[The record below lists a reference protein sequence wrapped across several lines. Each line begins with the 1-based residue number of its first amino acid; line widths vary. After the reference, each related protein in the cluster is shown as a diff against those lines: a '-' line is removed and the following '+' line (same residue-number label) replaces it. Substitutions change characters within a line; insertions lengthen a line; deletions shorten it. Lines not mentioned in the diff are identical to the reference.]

1 MSCRSWC
8 FTLNNP
14 QVVPLNLQI
23 TPENKIKLLVYQLE
37 QVQCPHLQGY
47 LELTSPRR
55 MSFVKKIIPGAH
67 FEKRRGTKRQ
77 AIEYVSK
84 EETRVQGPWILP
96 EGCQLSEVLSEQCGT
111 PGKSLAQIKRQLDEG
126 CTESQIA
133 DENFSQWVRHFR
145 AFRAY
150 RLLKTVPR
158 NHPVSTIVI
167 VGPTGTGKSRYCVRK
182 FPKAYWKQRSNW
194 WDGYSCE
201 EDVVLDEFYGWLP
214 YDTLL
219 RLCDR
224 YPFLVET
231 KGGQSQMVC
240 KNVIITSNHDPKSWY
255 KNVYFD
261 SFKRRV
267 AQWIV
272 YDHNGFFIFTDYE
285 SFVNRLSPG
294 F

>member
-1 MSCRSWC
+1 MSCRNWC

-14 QVVPLNLQI
+14 QVIPLNLQI
-23 TPENKIKLLVYQLE
+23 TPQNKLKLVVYQLE
-37 QVQCPHLQGY
+37 EVSCQHLQGY
-47 LELTSPRR
+47 LELTTPRR
-55 MSFVKKIIPGAH
+55 MSFVRKIIPGAH
-67 FEKRRGTKRQ
+67 WERRKGTKQQ
-77 AIEYVSK
+77 AIEYCTK

-96 EGCQLSEVLSEQCGT
+96 EGIPLSEVLSSVQESEGS
-111 PGKSLAQIKRQLDEG
+111 SLKELKRMMDTG
-126 CTESQIA
+126 CSEEYIA
-133 DENFSQWVRHFR
+133 DEHFGHWVRHFR

-158 NHPVSTIVI
+158 NHAVTTTVI
-167 VGPTGTGKSRYCVRK
+167 VGPTGTGKSRFCLSKY
-182 FPKAYWKQRSNW
+182 PNAYWKQRSPW
-194 WDGYSCE
+194 WDGYSGE
-201 EDVVLDEFYGWLP
+201 ETVVLDEFYGWIP

-224 YPFLVET
+224 YPLLVET

-267 AQWIV
+267 SKWV
-272 YDHNGFFIFTDYE
+272 VFNHMGFFIDSDYG
-285 SFVNRLSPG
+285 SFINRLSPG
-294 F
+294 L

>member
-1 MSCRSWC
+1 
-8 FTLNNP
+8 
-14 QVVPLNLQI
+14 
-23 TPENKIKLLVYQLE
+23 
-37 QVQCPHLQGY
+37 VQCPHLQGY
-47 LELTSPRR
+47 IELTTPRR
-55 MSFVKKIIPGAH
+55 MSFLKKIIPRAH
-67 FEKRRGTKRQ
+67 FERRRGTKKQ
-77 AIEYVSK
+77 AIEYVTK

-96 EGCQLSEVLSEQCGT
+96 EGCQLSEVFSGARESDGT
-111 PGKSLAQIKRQLDEG
+111 SLTHVKRLLDEG
-126 CTESQIA
+126 CSEEQIA
-133 DENFSQWVRHFR
+133 DENFSHWVRHFR

-150 RLLKTVPR
+150 KLLKTVPR
-158 NHPVSTIVI
+158 DHAVSTTVI
-167 VGPTGTGKSRYCVRK
+167 VGPTGTGKSRFCIRK

-194 WDGYSCE
+194 WDGYNNHE
-201 EDVVLDEFYGWLP
+201 TVVLDEFYGWLP

-231 KGGQSQMVC
+231 KGSQSQMVC

-272 YDHNGFFIFTDYE
+272 FNHNGFFIHLDYE
-285 SFVNRLSPG
+285 SFINRLSS
-294 F
+294 